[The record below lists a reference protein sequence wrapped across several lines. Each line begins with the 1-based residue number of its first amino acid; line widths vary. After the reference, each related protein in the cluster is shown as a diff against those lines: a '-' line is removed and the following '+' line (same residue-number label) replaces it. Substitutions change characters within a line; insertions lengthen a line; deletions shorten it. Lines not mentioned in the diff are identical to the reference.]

1 MEQLKAKAEHLTE
14 HVKEYVETYFK
25 LGVIKITDKATGF
38 AAVSIMGILVCF
50 LSLCILF
57 FLGIGVALWLGEV
70 MNNLKAGYFIVAGF
84 YILVTVILI
93 ASRESLLFPFVRN
106 FIIRKVYE

>member
-1 MEQLKAKAEHLTE
+1 MDQLKAQAENLTE
-14 HVKEYVETYFK
+14 HVKEYVETYLK
-25 LGVIKITDKATGF
+25 LGVIKTTDKATGF

-70 MNNLKAGYFIVAGF
+70 MNNIKAGYFIVAGF
-84 YILVTVILI
+84 YILITVILV
-93 ASRESLLFPFVRN
+93 AFRETLLFPLVRN
-106 FIIRKVYE
+106 FIIKKVYE